1 MKKLLVVCTFICAIG
16 LLAACK
22 NDTSWDGEIVIH
34 SSGEVKT
41 DTITIESTHQ
51 PWCAEISLK
60 GYTKDTLYLSFSD
73 GNFWQGAL
81 VGNIDK
87 TIRNDWYSDTLLVTH
102 HARTENKRDSVVVK
116 YSFKKL

>member
-1 MKKLLVVCTFICAIG
+1 MKKFLIVSTLICVIG

-22 NDTSWDGEIVIH
+22 NETPWDGEIVIH
-34 SSGEVKT
+34 PNSEVRT
-41 DTITIESTHQ
+41 DTMAIDSTCL
-51 PWCAEISLK
+51 PWCVEISLK

-73 GNFWQGAL
+73 GNFWKGTF

-102 HARTENKRDSVVVK
+102 HTRTENERDSVVMK
-116 YSFKKL
+116 YSFKK